1 MPPRT
6 EHTITDPEKMI
17 AALGIVRRAGY
28 AIDDSEQE
36 LGVRCVAVPIRDLP
50 FRAALSVSGPS
61 SRVTMEQVGVIA
73 PGLRAVAEQVSAAF
87 KGV

>member
-1 MPPRT
+1 MS
-6 EHTITDPEKMI
+6 D
-17 AALGIVRRAGY
+17 V
-28 AIDDSEQE
+28 S
-36 LGVRCVAVPIRDLP
+36 RCRFADLP

-73 PGLRAVAEQVSAAF
+73 PGVQAVAEQVSAAF